1 MGGAV
6 ARAYGVASRLIG
18 SKRATFVIDAKGIV
32 RYRHENLL
40 SLKFDTVD
48 DLRAAL
54 AAVD

>member
-18 SKRATFVIDAKGIV
+18 SKRAMFVIDAKGIV